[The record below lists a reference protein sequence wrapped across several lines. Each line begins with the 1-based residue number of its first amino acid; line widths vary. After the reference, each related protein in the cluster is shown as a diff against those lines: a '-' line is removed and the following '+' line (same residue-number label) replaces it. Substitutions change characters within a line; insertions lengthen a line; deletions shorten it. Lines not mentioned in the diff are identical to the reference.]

1 MYSCFAHIL
10 FRFERR
16 YNRRVSVRMEKRIYD
31 KLTRFCED
39 AGQSKTV
46 AVERAVEMYIDDYY
60 EKMGIIGEGE

>member
-1 MYSCFAHIL
+1 
-10 FRFERR
+10 
-16 YNRRVSVRMEKRIYD
+16 MEKRIYD

>member
-1 MYSCFAHIL
+1 MA
-10 FRFERR
+10 RAKKE
-16 YNRRVSVRMEKRIYD
+16 NVPVSVRMEKSIYD

-60 EKMGIIGEGE
+60 EKMRRYGVVSEDKHWHL